1 MSSIET
7 YLSRMTVSNVWPAAH
22 SPQEAADAFQAVH
35 WDGQAILRWNSN
47 DQCPMNDMLAAWIT
61 LGMIDREQADRTS
74 AARTA
79 ETAQFLAAYRK
90 NPPQIDDEQL
100 HEMRAA
106 FGPGEEVMDVITG
119 RTIQL

>member
-1 MSSIET
+1 MSSIAV
-7 YLSRMTVSNVWPAAH
+7 YLSRMSLENVWPAAH
-22 SPQEAADAFQAVH
+22 SAQEAADAFQGAY
-35 WDGQAILRWNSN
+35 WDDQGVLRWNSN
-47 DQCPMNDMLAAWIT
+47 QQCPMNDMLAAWIV
-61 LGMIDREQADRTS
+61 LGFIDREQAGRTS

-79 ETAQFLAAYRK
+79 DTAEFLDAYRK
-90 NPPQIDDEQL
+90 NPPQTDAEQL